1 MRLSIV
7 RVLVCAALFAVT
19 AFAQRAFAADAS
31 GEGYRY
37 YEIGDIKAAGTGE
50 RRPGM
55 LLVGGGDWPYD
66 GFRWFIERAG
76 HGRIVILRAS
86 GDVEAQKEFFE
97 DIGGITAAQTLV
109 FSDRRAAS
117 DPRVLDIV
125 RGADGLFLA
134 GGDQANYVRYWKGT
148 PLAAAISEHV
158 RAGKPIAGTSAGLA
172 VLGAFVYGALDG
184 GSQTSPDAL
193 ADPAGPQST
202 LVDDFLHLPFL
213 GDVITDSHFDQRAR
227 QGRLI
232 AWIAR
237 LVHERGRPD
246 IAGLGVDEYTALAI
260 DGGGEARVFSGNGG
274 HVWLLR
280 PLRAAD
286 VYAPGKPL
294 SFRAVPVVGLG
305 TDSVLHL
312 PQFRVERPAFR
323 AVYDV
328 EAGELRR
335 RDDAIADAKPR
346 AAGKP

>member
-1 MRLSIV
+1 MRLPIV
-7 RVLVCAALFAVT
+7 RVLGCALLFAV
-19 AFAQRAFAADAS
+19 ASFAQGVFAAEAVD
-31 GEGYRY
+31 EGYRY
-37 YEIGDIKAAGTGE
+37 YDIGDVAAVRPGSV
-50 RRPGM
+50 RPGM

-66 GFRWFIERAG
+66 GFRWFIDRAG

-86 GDVEAQKEFFE
+86 GDVEAQKEFFN

-117 DPRVLDIV
+117 DPRVLGIV

-158 RAGKPIAGTSAGLA
+158 RGGKPIAGTSAGLA
-172 VLGAFVYGALDG
+172 VLGAHVYGALDG
-184 GSQTSPDAL
+184 GSQTSPEAL

-202 LVDDFLHLPFL
+202 LVEDFLHLPFL
-213 GDVITDSHFDQRAR
+213 DAVITDSHFDQRAR

-237 LVHERGRPD
+237 LIHDHARID
-246 IAGLGVDEYTALAI
+246 ITGLGIDEYTALAI
-260 DGGGEARVFSGNGG
+260 DGGGTARVFSGNGG
-274 HVWLLR
+274 HVWLFR

-294 SFRAVPVVGLG
+294 SFHAMPAIGLG

-312 PQFRVERPAFR
+312 PQFRVERPAFEV
-323 AVYDV
+323 VYDV
-328 EAGELRR
+328 EAGTLRR
-335 RDDAIADAKPR
+335 REAAKAQVVNQP
-346 AAGKP
+346 